1 MNEENSLWMGDIS
14 PDMEESKILD
24 AFQQFQIYPTYIKFI
39 KDKKTNTNKNY
50 CFVFFK
56 NNEETSKALTLLN
69 GKAIPNTNISFKLN
83 KASYHSPINRTVY
96 VGNLN
101 KSINDEMLHNFF
113 HMKYSSVS
121 KAIVI
126 KEKNISKGY
135 GFVVFKKENEYK
147 KCLYEMNG
155 VLFLGNNIIVK
166 EQKRKDEN
174 ENSNKSFNN
183 NINSIN
189 INFNDNRNN
198 INNNYNINISL
209 NNNNN
214 KMLLSNFLNNNNIN
228 KDMLK
233 NYIFGNNNNNDLNI
247 LNSLNMSNNNKIQN
261 KNNNNMQNIINNI
274 NSIINDNNKNFNVNL
289 NKNIFNQNNNIFNY
303 VNMENNNNN
312 LFNKKEK
319 DIGFMNNN
327 NIFDFIRKGNN
338 IPEKNNIELSNVLS
352 LNDNQIKNNIL
363 VNKNLNTNINK
374 NYDINNNSLNYI
386 SIDNKKSILPNN
398 QLINNNI
405 NKNININNQKSGKNL
420 SKNNVNKIYGKQ
432 SPVKLEILED
442 FDDKTLIKKIRENI
456 NKTFHEFQKLSNSNG
471 NNIKSKY
478 YILFIFIYYHLYS
491 L

>member
-14 PDMEESKILD
+14 PDMEESKIL
-24 AFQQFQIYPTYIKFI
+24 ASFQQFNIYPTYIKFI

-50 CFVFFK
+50 CFVFIR

-69 GKAIPNTNISFKLN
+69 GKSIPNSNICFKLN
-83 KASYHSPINRTVY
+83 KASYHSPINRTIY
-96 VGNLN
+96 VVNLN

-121 KAIVI
+121 KATVI
-126 KEKNISKGY
+126 KEKNVSKGY

-147 KCLYEMNG
+147 KCLFEMNG
-155 VLFLGNNIIVK
+155 VLFLGKNIIVK

-174 ENSNKSFNN
+174 ENSNKSGNN
-183 NINSIN
+183 NSNSIN

-209 NNNNN
+209 NNN
-214 KMLLSNFLNNNNIN
+214 KMLLSNLLNNSNIN

-233 NYIFGNNNNNDLNI
+233 NYIFGNNNNNELNI
-247 LNSLNMSNNNKIQN
+247 LNNLNMSNNSKIQN
-261 KNNNNMQNIINNI
+261 NSNDMQNIINNI
-274 NSIINDNNKNFNVNL
+274 NSIFNDNNKNFNVNL
-289 NKNIFNQNNNIFNY
+289 NKNIFNQNNNIYNY
-303 VNMENNNNN
+303 VNAENKNNN
-312 LFNKKEK
+312 LVNKDEK
-319 DIGFMNNN
+319 DSRFMNN

-338 IPEKNNIELSNVLS
+338 IQEKNNIELSKILS

-363 VNKNLNTNINK
+363 VNKSLNMNINK

-386 SIDNKKSILPNN
+386 NIDNKKSILPNN

-405 NKNININNQKSGKNL
+405 NKNINNINNLKSDKNI
-420 SKNNVNKIYGKQ
+420 SNNNVRKKNYGKKN
-432 SPVKLEILED
+432 PIKLEILED

-456 NKTFHEFQKLSNSNG
+456 NKTFHEFEKLAISNG
-471 NNIKSKY
+471 SNIKSK
-478 YILFIFIYYHLYS
+478 
-491 L
+491 

>member
-14 PDMEESKILD
+14 PDMEESKIL
-24 AFQQFQIYPTYIKFI
+24 ASFQQFNIYPTYIKFI

-50 CFVFFK
+50 CFVFFR

-69 GKAIPNTNISFKLN
+69 GKAIPNSNICFKLN
-83 KASYHSPINRTVY
+83 KASYHSPINRTIY

-121 KAIVI
+121 KATVI
-126 KEKNISKGY
+126 KEKNVSKGY

-147 KCLYEMNG
+147 KCLFEMNG
-155 VLFLGNNIIVK
+155 VLFLGKNIIVK

-174 ENSNKSFNN
+174 ENSNKSGNN
-183 NINSIN
+183 NSNSIN

-209 NNNNN
+209 NNN
-214 KMLLSNFLNNNNIN
+214 KMLLSNLLNNSNIN

-233 NYIFGNNNNNDLNI
+233 NYIFGNNNNNELNI
-247 LNSLNMSNNNKIQN
+247 LNNLNMSNNSKIQN
-261 KNNNNMQNIINNI
+261 NSNDMQNIINNI
-274 NSIINDNNKNFNVNL
+274 NSIFNDNNKNFNVNL
-289 NKNIFNQNNNIFNY
+289 NKNIFNQNNNIYNY
-303 VNMENNNNN
+303 VNAENKNNN
-312 LFNKKEK
+312 LVNKDEK
-319 DIGFMNNN
+319 DSRFMNN

-338 IPEKNNIELSNVLS
+338 IQEKNNIELSKILS

-363 VNKNLNTNINK
+363 VNKSLNMNINK

-386 SIDNKKSILPNN
+386 NIDNKKSILPNN

-405 NKNININNQKSGKNL
+405 NKNINNINNLKSDKNI
-420 SKNNVNKIYGKQ
+420 SNNNVRKKNYGKKN
-432 SPVKLEILED
+432 PIKLEILED

-456 NKTFHEFQKLSNSNG
+456 NKTFHEFEKLAISNG
-471 NNIKSKY
+471 SNIKSK
-478 YILFIFIYYHLYS
+478 
-491 L
+491 

>member
-14 PDMEESKILD
+14 PDMEESKIL
-24 AFQQFQIYPTYIKFI
+24 ASFQQFNIYPTYIKFI

-50 CFVFFK
+50 CFVFFR

-69 GKAIPNTNISFKLN
+69 GKSIPNSNICFKLN
-83 KASYHSPINRTVY
+83 KASYHSPINRTIY

-101 KSINDEMLHNFF
+101 KTINDEMLHNFF

-121 KAIVI
+121 KATVI
-126 KEKNISKGY
+126 KEKNVSKGY

-147 KCLYEMNG
+147 KCLFEMNG
-155 VLFLGNNIIVK
+155 VLFLGKNIIVK

-174 ENSNKSFNN
+174 ENSNKSGNN
-183 NINSIN
+183 NTNSIN

-209 NNNNN
+209 NNN
-214 KMLLSNFLNNNNIN
+214 KMLLSNLLNNSNIN

-233 NYIFGNNNNNDLNI
+233 NYIFGNNNNNELNI
-247 LNSLNMSNNNKIQN
+247 LNNLNMSNNSKIQN
-261 KNNNNMQNIINNI
+261 NSNDMQNIINNI
-274 NSIINDNNKNFNVNL
+274 NSIFNDNNKNFNVNL
-289 NKNIFNQNNNIFNY
+289 NKNIFNQNNNIYNY
-303 VNMENNNNN
+303 VNAENKNNN
-312 LFNKKEK
+312 LVNKDEK
-319 DIGFMNNN
+319 DSRFMNN

-338 IPEKNNIELSNVLS
+338 IQEKNNIELSKILS

-363 VNKNLNTNINK
+363 VNKSLNMNINK

-386 SIDNKKSILPNN
+386 NIDNKKSILPNN

-405 NKNININNQKSGKNL
+405 NKNINNINNLKSDKNI
-420 SKNNVNKIYGKQ
+420 SNNNVRKKNYGKKN
-432 SPVKLEILED
+432 PIKLEILED

-456 NKTFHEFQKLSNSNG
+456 NKTFHEFEKLAISNG
-471 NNIKSKY
+471 SNIKSK
-478 YILFIFIYYHLYS
+478 
-491 L
+491 

>member
-14 PDMEESKILD
+14 PDMEESKIL
-24 AFQQFQIYPTYIKFI
+24 ASFQQFNIYPTYIKFI

-50 CFVFFK
+50 CFVFFR

-69 GKAIPNTNISFKLN
+69 GKAIPNSNICFKLN
-83 KASYHSPINRTVY
+83 KASYHSPINRTIY

-121 KAIVI
+121 KATVI
-126 KEKNISKGY
+126 KEKNVSKGY

-147 KCLYEMNG
+147 KCLFEMNG
-155 VLFLGNNIIVK
+155 VLFLGKNIIVK

-174 ENSNKSFNN
+174 ENSNKSGNN
-183 NINSIN
+183 NSNSIN

-209 NNNNN
+209 NNN
-214 KMLLSNFLNNNNIN
+214 KMLLSNLLNNSNIN

-233 NYIFGNNNNNDLNI
+233 NYIFGNNNNNELNI
-247 LNSLNMSNNNKIQN
+247 LNNLNMSNNSKIQN
-261 KNNNNMQNIINNI
+261 NSNDMQNIINNI
-274 NSIINDNNKNFNVNL
+274 NSIFNDNNKNFNVNL
-289 NKNIFNQNNNIFNY
+289 NKNIFNQNNNIYNY
-303 VNMENNNNN
+303 VNAENKNNN
-312 LFNKKEK
+312 LVNKDEK
-319 DIGFMNNN
+319 DSRFMNN

-338 IPEKNNIELSNVLS
+338 IQEKNNIELSKILS

-363 VNKNLNTNINK
+363 VNKSLNMNINK

-386 SIDNKKSILPNN
+386 NIDNKKSILPNN

-405 NKNININNQKSGKNL
+405 NKNINNINNLKSDKNI
-420 SKNNVNKIYGKQ
+420 SNNNVRKKNYGKKNQ
-432 SPVKLEILED
+432 IKLEILED

-456 NKTFHEFQKLSNSNG
+456 NKTFHEFEKLAISNG
-471 NNIKSKY
+471 SNIKSK
-478 YILFIFIYYHLYS
+478 
-491 L
+491 

>member
-1 MNEENSLWMGDIS
+1 MNKENSLWMGDIS
-14 PDMEESKILD
+14 PDMEESKIL
-24 AFQQFQIYPTYIKFI
+24 ASFQQFKIYPTHIKFI

-56 NNEETSKALTLLN
+56 NNEETSKALTFLN
-69 GKAIPNTNISFKLN
+69 GKPIPNSNNSFKLN
-83 KASYHSPINRTVY
+83 KASYHSPINRTIY

-101 KSINDEMLHNFF
+101 KSINDEILHNFF

-121 KAIVI
+121 KATVI

-155 VLFLGNNIIVK
+155 VLFLGKNIIVK

-174 ENSNKSFNN
+174 ENSNKSGNN
-183 NINSIN
+183 NSNSIN

-209 NNNNN
+209 NNN
-214 KMLLSNFLNNNNIN
+214 KMLLSNLLNNSNIN

-233 NYIFGNNNNNDLNI
+233 NYIFGNNNNNELNI
-247 LNSLNMSNNNKIQN
+247 LNNLNMSNNSKIQN
-261 KNNNNMQNIINNI
+261 NSNDMQNIINNI
-274 NSIINDNNKNFNVNL
+274 NSIFNDNNKNFNVNL
-289 NKNIFNQNNNIFNY
+289 NKNIFNQNNNIYNY
-303 VNMENNNNN
+303 VNAENKNNN
-312 LFNKKEK
+312 LVNKDEK
-319 DIGFMNNN
+319 DSRFMNN

-338 IPEKNNIELSNVLS
+338 IQEKNNIELSKILS

-363 VNKNLNTNINK
+363 VNKSLNMNINK

-386 SIDNKKSILPNN
+386 NIDNKKSILPNN

-405 NKNININNQKSGKNL
+405 NKNINNINNLKSDKNI
-420 SKNNVNKIYGKQ
+420 SNNNVRKKNYGKKN
-432 SPVKLEILED
+432 PIELEILED

-456 NKTFHEFQKLSNSNG
+456 NKTFHEFEKLAISNG
-471 NNIKSKY
+471 SNIKSK
-478 YILFIFIYYHLYS
+478 
-491 L
+491 

>member
-14 PDMEESKILD
+14 PDMDEFKIL
-24 AFQQFQIYPTYIKFI
+24 ASFQQFNIYPTYIKFI

-50 CFVFFK
+50 CFVFFR

-69 GKAIPNTNISFKLN
+69 GKAIPNSNICFKLN
-83 KASYHSPINRTVY
+83 KASYHSPINRTIY

-121 KAIVI
+121 KATVI
-126 KEKNISKGY
+126 KEKNVSKGY

-147 KCLYEMNG
+147 KCLFEMNG
-155 VLFLGNNIIVK
+155 VLFLGKNIIVK

-174 ENSNKSFNN
+174 ENSNKSGNN
-183 NINSIN
+183 NSNSIN

-209 NNNNN
+209 NNN
-214 KMLLSNFLNNNNIN
+214 KMLLSNLLNNSNIN

-233 NYIFGNNNNNDLNI
+233 NYIFGNNNNNELNI
-247 LNSLNMSNNNKIQN
+247 LNNLNMSNNSKIQN
-261 KNNNNMQNIINNI
+261 NSNDMQNIINNI
-274 NSIINDNNKNFNVNL
+274 NSIFNDNNKNFNVNL
-289 NKNIFNQNNNIFNY
+289 NKNIFNQNNNIYNY
-303 VNMENNNNN
+303 VNAENKNNN
-312 LFNKKEK
+312 LVNKDEK
-319 DIGFMNNN
+319 DSRFMNN

-338 IPEKNNIELSNVLS
+338 IQEKNNIELSKILS

-363 VNKNLNTNINK
+363 VNKSLNMNINK

-386 SIDNKKSILPNN
+386 NIDNKKSILPNN

-405 NKNININNQKSGKNL
+405 NKNINNINNLKSDKNI
-420 SKNNVNKIYGKQ
+420 SNNNVRKKNYGKKN
-432 SPVKLEILED
+432 PIKLEILED

-456 NKTFHEFQKLSNSNG
+456 NKTFHEFEKLAISNG
-471 NNIKSKY
+471 SNIKSK
-478 YILFIFIYYHLYS
+478 
-491 L
+491 

>member
-14 PDMEESKILD
+14 PDMEESKIL
-24 AFQQFQIYPTYIKFI
+24 ASFQQFNIYPTYIKFI

-50 CFVFFK
+50 CFVFFR

-69 GKAIPNTNISFKLN
+69 GKAIPNSNICFKLN
-83 KASYHSPINRTVY
+83 KASYHSPINRTIY

-101 KSINDEMLHNFF
+101 KTINDEMLHNFF

-121 KAIVI
+121 KATVI
-126 KEKNISKGY
+126 KEKNVSKGY

-147 KCLYEMNG
+147 KCLFEMNG
-155 VLFLGNNIIVK
+155 VLFLGKNIIVK

-174 ENSNKSFNN
+174 ENSNKSGNN
-183 NINSIN
+183 NSNSIN

-209 NNNNN
+209 NNN
-214 KMLLSNFLNNNNIN
+214 KMLLSNLLNNSNIN

-233 NYIFGNNNNNDLNI
+233 NYIFGNNNNNELNI
-247 LNSLNMSNNNKIQN
+247 LNNLNMSNNSKIQN
-261 KNNNNMQNIINNI
+261 NSNDMQNIINNI
-274 NSIINDNNKNFNVNL
+274 NSIFNDNNKNFNVNL
-289 NKNIFNQNNNIFNY
+289 NKNIFNQNNNIYNY
-303 VNMENNNNN
+303 VNAENKNNN
-312 LFNKKEK
+312 LFNKDEK
-319 DIGFMNNN
+319 DSRFMNN

-338 IPEKNNIELSNVLS
+338 IQEKNNIELSKILS

-363 VNKNLNTNINK
+363 VNKSLNMNINK

-405 NKNININNQKSGKNL
+405 NKNINNINNLKSDKNI
-420 SKNNVNKIYGKQ
+420 SNNNVRKKNYGKKN
-432 SPVKLEILED
+432 PIKLEILED

-456 NKTFHEFQKLSNSNG
+456 NKTFHEFEKLAISNG
-471 NNIKSKY
+471 SNIKSK
-478 YILFIFIYYHLYS
+478 
-491 L
+491 